1 MYLNGTKTK
10 YNKEEYKQGRKLLN
24 EKQKELLK
32 KRELEQKKIQ
42 SELETKRIT
51 EQFNKELERKM
62 KLFER
67 RKGVKNGNK

>member
-1 MYLNGTKTK
+1 MYINGAKTK

-24 EKQKELLK
+24 KKQKELLK
-32 KRELEQKKIQ
+32 KRQLEQKKIQ